1 MSLVLSSH
9 TGFQFFFRREIMQQN
24 NCTPFSLST
33 THASSMRCEAQMLSF
48 PPFLGESRS
57 QTEADS
63 YRFGC
68 GSPLF
73 SVIVAVLC
81 LIGLLHGSTR
91 SADDASRPSSAGA
104 YSFDGKGDLEVMT
117 NEKASSLLDEFVG
130 QADFAPTHLRVCQGR
145 HFVVAEVVNC

>member
-1 MSLVLSSH
+1 
-9 TGFQFFFRREIMQQN
+9 MQQN

-81 LIGLLHGSTR
+81 LIGLLHER
-91 SADDASRPSSAGA
+91 LRDVLAGA
-104 YSFDGKGDLEVMT
+104 QLPQQRRDSGHEV
-117 NEKASSLLDEFVG
+117 
-130 QADFAPTHLRVCQGR
+130 
-145 HFVVAEVVNC
+145 